1 MSIAKVR
8 GTRDLFPEDMI
19 AQQRVE
25 RAAHDV
31 FARFGYGEIRT
42 PVFERTELFVR
53 GIGEGT
59 DIVSKEMYTFEDRG
73 GRSVTLRPEGT
84 AGVVRACLEQ
94 SVFKQ
99 SPVQKLYYVGPMYRY
114 ERPQAGRYREF
125 WQAGIEAFGVSDAVI
140 DAETLVCAYEFVSAL
155 GIKPVEIR
163 LNSIGNEERPAYIE
177 KLQEY
182 IRPHLDEM
190 GGRDKERF
198 EANPLRML
206 DSKNE
211 RMRDLLAGAPKIGD
225 HLSPESVEHFEAVR
239 RLLDRSD
246 VPYVVDPLI
255 VRGLDYYTRTV
266 FEVTTVGLGA
276 QDAILAGGRYDDLV
290 SEVGGQAVPG
300 IGFAAGLDR
309 LILAMAEQDVAVE
322 GRAKHDVYVVTVG
335 DDAREAAFEALTALR
350 RSGVRAEMGHQ
361 GRSVRAQMRAANQ
374 LSVPYVVVLGED
386 EIARQEA
393 TVRDMGDQS
402 QETVP
407 LTELAARLSARTN
420 P

>member
-1 MSIAKVR
+1 VSIAKVR
-8 GTRDLFPEDMI
+8 GTRDLLPEDMV

-25 RAAHDV
+25 QAAHEV

-42 PVFERTELFVR
+42 PMFERTELFVR
-53 GIGEGT
+53 GIGEAT
-59 DIVSKEMYTFEDRG
+59 DIVSKEMYTFDDRG

-94 SVFKQ
+94 NLFKQ
-99 SPVQKLYYVGPMYRY
+99 SPVHKLYYVGPMFRY

-125 WQAGIEAFGVSDAVI
+125 WQAGIEAFGVSDPLI
-140 DAETLVCAYEFVSAL
+140 DAEVLVCAYEFVAAL

-177 KLQEY
+177 KLKDY
-182 IRPHLDEM
+182 IRPRLADL
-190 GGRDKERF
+190 GGRDQERF

-206 DSKNE
+206 DSKDARTRE
-211 RMRDLLAGAPKIGD
+211 MLADAPKVAD
-225 HLSPESVEHFEAVR
+225 HLSSESVEHFEAVR
-239 RLLDRSD
+239 RLLDKSG
-246 VPYVVDPLI
+246 VPYEVDPYI

-266 FEVTTVGLGA
+266 FEITTDGLGA

-309 LILAMAEQDVAVE
+309 LILAMREQDVAIDE
-322 GRAKHDVYVVTVG
+322 GSRHDVYVVTIG
-335 DDAREAAFEALTALR
+335 DDTRETAFEALTALR
-350 RSGVRAEMGHQ
+350 RAGMRAEMDHQ
-361 GRSVRAQMRAANQ
+361 GRSVRAQMKTANQ
-374 LSVPYVVVLGED
+374 LRVPYVVVLGED
-386 EIARQEA
+386 EIAQQEA
-393 TVRDMGDQS
+393 TVRNMDDQS

-407 LTELAARLSARTN
+407 LAELASRLSARSN

>member
-1 MSIAKVR
+1 
-8 GTRDLFPEDMI
+8 MI

-42 PVFERTELFVR
+42 PTFERTELFVR

-94 SVFKQ
+94 NLFKQ
-99 SPVQKLYYVGPMYRY
+99 CPVQKLYYVGPMFRY

-125 WQAGIEAFGVSDAVI
+125 WQAGIEAFGVSDAII
-140 DAETLVCAYEFVSAL
+140 DAETLVCAYEFVSEL

-206 DSKNE
+206 DSKDE
-211 RMRDLLAGAPKIGD
+211 RMRELLADAPKIGD

-239 RLLDRSD
+239 RLLDKAG

-255 VRGLDYYTRTV
+255 VRGLD
-266 FEVTTVGLGA
+266 
-276 QDAILAGGRYDDLV
+276 
-290 SEVGGQAVPG
+290 
-300 IGFAAGLDR
+300 
-309 LILAMAEQDVAVE
+309 
-322 GRAKHDVYVVTVG
+322 
-335 DDAREAAFEALTALR
+335 
-350 RSGVRAEMGHQ
+350 
-361 GRSVRAQMRAANQ
+361 
-374 LSVPYVVVLGED
+374 
-386 EIARQEA
+386 
-393 TVRDMGDQS
+393 
-402 QETVP
+402 
-407 LTELAARLSARTN
+407 
-420 P
+420 

>member
-1 MSIAKVR
+1 VSIAKVR
-8 GTRDLFPEDMI
+8 GTRDLLPDDMI
-19 AQQRVE
+19 ALQRVE
-25 RAAHDV
+25 QAAHDV

-42 PVFERTELFVR
+42 PMFERTELFVR

-73 GRSVTLRPEGT
+73 GRSITLRPEGT

-94 SVFKQ
+94 NLFKQ
-99 SPVQKLYYVGPMYRY
+99 CPVQKLYYVGPMFRY

-125 WQAGIEAFGVSDAVI
+125 WQAGIEAFGVSDAII
-140 DAETLVCAYEFVSAL
+140 DAETLVCAYEFVSEL

-206 DSKNE
+206 DSKDE
-211 RMRDLLAGAPKIGD
+211 RMRELLADAPKIGD

-239 RLLDRSD
+239 RLLDKAN

-290 SEVGGQAVPG
+290 SEVGGQSVPG

-309 LILAMAEQDVAVE
+309 LILAMREQNVDVDE
-322 GRAKHDVYVVTVG
+322 RPKHDVYVVTIG
-335 DDAREAAFEALTALR
+335 DQAREAAFEALTALR
-350 RSGVRAEMGHQ
+350 RLGTRAEMDHQ
-361 GRSVRAQMRAANQ
+361 GRSVRAQMKTANQ
-374 LSVPYVVVLGED
+374 LGVPYVVVLGED
-386 EIARQEA
+386 ELARQEA

>member
-1 MSIAKVR
+1 MV
-8 GTRDLFPEDMI
+8 

-25 RAAHDV
+25 AAAHEV

-42 PVFERTELFVR
+42 PMFERTELFVR

-73 GRSVTLRPEGT
+73 GRSITLRPEGT

-94 SVFKQ
+94 NLFKQ
-99 SPVQKLYYVGPMYRY
+99 SPVQKLYYIGPMFRY

-125 WQAGIEAFGVSDAVI
+125 WQAGIEAFGVSDPMI
-140 DAETLVCAYEFVSAL
+140 DAEVLVCAYEFVTAL

-177 KLQEY
+177 KLKDY
-182 IRPHLDEM
+182 MRPHLEEM
-190 GGRDKERF
+190 GGRDQERF
-198 EANPLRML
+198 EANPLRMF
-206 DSKNE
+206 DSKDPRTRE
-211 RMRDLLAGAPKIGD
+211 LLADGPKVAD
-225 HLSPESVEHFEAVR
+225 NLSPASVEHFAAVR
-239 RLLDRSD
+239 RLLDKAG
-246 VPYVVDPLI
+246 VPYRVDPYI

-266 FEVTTVGLGA
+266 FEITSEGLGA

-290 SEVGGQAVPG
+290 SEVGGRSVPG

-309 LILAMAEQDVAVE
+309 LILAMREQNVVVE
-322 GRAKHDVYVVTVG
+322 ERPKHDVYVVTIG
-335 DDAREAAFEALTALR
+335 DEARETAFEALTALR
-350 RSGVRAEMGHQ
+350 RAGVRAEMDYQ
-361 GRSVRAQMRAANQ
+361 GRSVRAQMKTANQ
-374 LSVPYVVVLGED
+374 LRAPYVVVLGED

-402 QETVP
+402 QENVP